1 MRPALWPRGRIAAKA
16 RRSALREPVSSPRRR
31 RHKDGLKEM
40 KAPRDVARR
49 DPWAQSVARALTP
62 SSLSP
67 ALAIERDLSD
77 PSVWQDSI
85 WRSQRR
91 REAMERQLNFGPV
104 TGKRVAVPLALL
116 AAGVLGREAVAGAG
130 QPLDLGPV
138 ADSATHTASVKAA
151 AVKPASVAGRKAV
164 VHKPAA
170 AKKAEPPAASIA
182 AARPAKPKTAAP
194 AKPKNPAA
202 DGELTRGEHGT
213 AIANVQQKLGL
224 RADGIYGASTLAA
237 VKKFQAGQGLTA
249 DGRVGPATLAALDNP
264 KPVKPA
270 HAPKARKHVAN
281 AAAHTHLSGV
291 KGLQSALKLPADG
304 VFGRQTAHAVRAFQR
319 EHGLKADGVV
329 GPATWAALGVKDPG
343 KTLHQERSHKGGRHH
358 GQTRHTSKGPHAG
371 GTSVRDLQH
380 ALGLPA
386 DGVFGRQTARA
397 VREFQRHHGLRAD
410 GVVGPATWA
419 ALGVHNAHR
428 VLHPRHAAP
437 APRHHSGG
445 GGASSSVIQRA
456 IAAANA
462 IATKPYRYGGGH
474 GSFQDSGYDCSGS
487 VSYVLHGAGLLSS
500 PLDST
505 SFMSWG
511 APGPGKHIT
520 IYANSGHVFMTIDG
534 RRFDTGY
541 GGEGNRWASGSRP
554 TAGFV
559 VRHPPGY

>member
-1 MRPALWPRGRIAAKA
+1 
-16 RRSALREPVSSPRRR
+16 
-31 RHKDGLKEM
+31 M
-40 KAPRDVARR
+40 KAPRDMARR

-62 SSLSP
+62 PSLSP
-67 ALAIERDLSD
+67 AFAIERDLSD

-91 REAMERQLNFGPV
+91 REAMERHINFGPV

-116 AAGVLGREAVAGAG
+116 AAGLLARDAVLSSGDGIDLSALPGA
-130 QPLDLGPV
+130 
-138 ADSATHTASVKAA
+138 ATHTAAVKGA
-151 AVKPASVAGRKAV
+151 AVKPATAAGRKAV
-164 VHKPAA
+164 VSKPAA
-170 AKKAEPPAASIA
+170 SSTKAHEPTAASIA
-182 AARPAKPKTAAP
+182 AARPAPPKRAT
-194 AKPKNPAA
+194 A
-202 DGELTRGEHGT
+202 DGELTMGEHGA

-224 RADGIYGASTLAA
+224 RADGVYGASTLAA

-249 DGRVGPATLAALDNP
+249 DGRVGPATLAALAHP
-264 KPVKPA
+264 KPAVKPQA
-270 HAPKARKHVAN
+270 TKSAKHVK
-281 AAAHTHLSGV
+281 AAAAGTHMTGV
-291 KGLQSALKLPADG
+291 RGLQGALKLPADG

-319 EHGLKADGVV
+319 QHGLKADGVV
-329 GPATWAALGVKDPG
+329 GPATWTALGVHDPG
-343 KTLHQERSHKGGRHH
+343 KTLHQERAHRGRGSHRGATHHSHGG
-358 GQTRHTSKGPHAG
+358 KLAG
-371 GTSVRDLQH
+371 GTTVADLQR

-386 DGVFGRQTARA
+386 DGVFGRQTAHA
-397 VREFQRHHGLRAD
+397 VREFQRNHGLRAD

-419 ALGVHNAHR
+419 ALGIHGAHR
-428 VLHPRHAAP
+428 VLHPRHAAA
-437 APRHHSGG
+437 APRPSGG
-445 GGASSSVIQRA
+445 SGGASSSVIQRA
-456 IAAANA
+456 IAAADA

-500 PLDST
+500 PLDS
-505 SFMSWG
+505 SAFMSWG

-554 TAGFV
+554 TGGFV